1 MVQFQIN
8 CLKKDKKGVIV
19 EVGIKNSGNYNMTT
33 VVNHMKQKPDD
44 DFFVY
49 ENNIPVKVYAKQ
61 NTESGN
67 CYITTMPDSTVENN
81 LDFLPSC

>member
-1 MVQFQIN
+1 MAQFQIN
-8 CLKKDKKGVIV
+8 CVKKDDNGVIL
-19 EVGIKNSGNYNMTT
+19 EVGILNGKIYSIFT
-33 VVNHMKQKPDD
+33 VVNHMKQRPDD

-61 NTESGN
+61 NTTSGN
-67 CYITTMPDSTVENN
+67 WYLTTLPDSTVENN